1 MTERNPI
8 QLGRELEDTLRRY
21 LRTALPISRNF
32 PKLRQQFEQALK
44 PGLLVKGP
52 FVEATPDF
60 HKGSSLKELV
70 AEGLLH
76 PGFDRLDERERL
88 RPLHRHQAEAL
99 RAIVSDRENVVVAT
113 GTGSGKTEC
122 FLYPILDALLN
133 DPDIARPGV
142 RALLVYPL
150 NALANDQLYK
160 RLVPLFIGRYA
171 DSGIRIGR
179 FTGLTRRNQS
189 RAQAENEVLASDPF
203 FRAAP
208 PDGLGW
214 TRIPDQWLLTRDE
227 MLATPPH
234 ILITNYAMLEHL
246 LLFPRN
252 APLFRDARL
261 RFIVLDEV
269 HTYAGAQATEVAL
282 LLRKLRQRLNLKP
295 EDARCIGTS
304 ASLDSG
310 KDAENKI
317 LQFASDLFGAPF
329 QRVIR
334 GERRRH
340 ALLLEDSAKTFS
352 LPAKAWSEFGSIIG
366 RFAADDSTAVQ
377 AWNEAIAVARLPQEA
392 RNRLTLPGGDGLGAG
407 LAKAFGAAE
416 QMRSASQLLAQSG
429 AVRFGEL
436 AERLFGEGELGEQ
449 ALAGLV
455 AVGIRA
461 RLTPGEFSLLP
472 ARYHFFVSGIDNAVV
487 KLGRA
492 AGSDAAEVVD
502 LRLGRKFH
510 DDHQHNWYR
519 LLVCRKCGQPYV
531 EAFQDNNQ
539 LHPTRDLVP
548 NATREIFRLGE
559 QTPEVEDEED
569 NENPAVSTPTDWWEF
584 DPANGQMTSGP
595 NTVKLAHEPLTADP
609 DTGQRLLPKCRACGG
624 RAHNDT
630 EIITGFHPG
639 DFALSAVA
647 TDALYQR
654 LPEKPNSWDL
664 PGRGRRLLVF
674 SDNRQDAAFFAPYL
688 QRTSED
694 LLLRWATMK
703 ALGGDG
709 GPMSLNTL
717 ADETRAQLSVITF
730 LDSNGERITDDDE
743 FRNYL
748 RGRLVAE
755 FCLPTGRRVSLEALG
770 LVRVSYEKNK
780 LVRATELFAP
790 SLPEGL
796 RGQASALLEV
806 LLETVRR
813 NRCISK
819 PSGVD
824 LRSAFVWGEE
834 FAKPSLRVA
843 IEGTG
848 PQNKFAWLASV
859 DPNGVRVYHNR
870 RSWFLEKQLEL
881 QHEPILR
888 AAWKALQDAELLK
901 PDDGAFVLDVAALR
915 FSDGRNQPLHRC
927 LHCGWRQF
935 PNFGGKCAAFRCTGD
950 LELISEDERRAEER
964 ENHYL
969 AQYLRSQGYAGLVVK
984 EHTAAIHNRL
994 REEMEREFKQG
1005 KLSVL
1010 SCSTTMELGVDIGEL
1025 EAVVCRNVPPGI
1037 QNYQQ
1042 RTGRAGRRAQA
1053 APVCITVARNRNY
1066 DQSVYQEPENYLR
1079 RAPKTPFVHLANARL
1094 LRRHQFSVL
1103 LRGWMNHRGV
1113 GQAGS
1118 PSLSEFFGQTFS
1130 EDDQR
1135 QYIEQVRQFFASADG
1150 QAFVAEAVA
1159 LTDQL
1164 PQEVRA
1170 RMAVT
1175 ADELVNEFL
1184 ELFGGKQGFCEWYGS
1199 RWRYY
1204 HERWQATANNLQRR
1218 RENAFWGYQLD
1229 QWQDQLLINHLPR
1242 MGLIPSYSFPVNS
1255 VQLEVLQG
1263 SRRAPNHQPWE
1274 EDILLTRDA
1283 RLGISEYAPGAEVVA
1298 AGRVWTSYGVGQYPK
1313 HFMPTQFYRE
1323 CPTCRHV
1330 EIQLA
1335 LDDFTGACEK
1345 CETPVTDRP
1354 RAFIEPKSF
1363 VTSSAEP
1370 NGREPGISRIK
1381 PPPAQEARLLTSAED
1396 AEFDANPT
1404 GVPLTQ
1410 WAFQNAR
1417 RGRMFVVNRGR
1428 GFGFFRCSCGYSQP
1442 LRDPIRHPQT
1452 LRSERHDTPYNQPC
1466 PGQWTHPIEDLAH
1479 IYQTDV
1485 LQIRFQQFVP
1495 VPKDVPPNQWGKWIE
1510 GFHRT
1515 LAEALRRAAAR
1526 LLDIEA
1532 RELASTTRALPFG
1545 YPEVVLYD
1553 SVAGGAGY
1561 CQMAQQ
1567 RGLKPLLDETVRLLD
1582 CECEDSCR
1590 LCLRDYDN
1598 ERFWDDFKRQ
1608 PVLAWLK
1615 KLLGQP
1621 PAPNPFSHFH
1631 AVELTAADPAAV
1643 FWAELDKATH
1653 ALVIAPT
1660 LFDFT
1665 RSDAADAEAAA
1676 KAQAQFVQRLVNW
1689 MTGKRTL
1696 EVALL
1701 TAPSVGDHHP
1711 ESLAAAKWLEP
1722 CLDAGHLKLLK
1733 LPPNFDALNWPRLLL
1748 NPGKDSARCLFT
1760 RAGLTTAFLK
1770 QPLTPPLWRGP
1781 GLSAAELSRLRADWQ
1796 PLPSRLTEPGSKTT
1810 VREYQPGEARDFARD
1825 FAFCTGKKFAL
1836 IRIEDPYAMATP
1848 EAIANVK
1855 RFLESLKSLCGQ
1867 WPDEL
1872 RIRARE
1878 TPEFGGQAAAR
1889 AALEKQMQAAGVPK
1903 LALTLDPRFG
1913 PRRRD
1918 FHDRRIVFVPDAK
1931 KTQKRVTVLLTGGI
1945 DRYLEPRFEC
1955 GIVVHNCG
1963 Q

>member
-32 PKLRQQFEQALK
+32 PQLRQRFEQALK

-60 HKGSSLKELV
+60 HKGTSLKELV
-70 AEGLLH
+70 AKGLLH
-76 PGFDRLDERERL
+76 SGFDRLDEREKSRS
-88 RPLHRHQAEAL
+88 LHKHQEEAI
-99 RAIVSDRENVVVAT
+99 RAIVGEQENVIVAT

-122 FLYPILDALLN
+122 FLYPILDALLK
-133 DPDIARPGV
+133 DPDIGQPGV

-171 DSGIRIGR
+171 GSGIHIGR

-189 RAQAENEVLASDPF
+189 RAQAEDEVLASDPF

-208 PDGLGW
+208 PEGLGW
-214 TRIPDQWLLTRDE
+214 TKIPDQWLLTRDE
-227 MLATPPH
+227 MLTTPPH

-282 LLRKLRQRLNLKP
+282 LLRKLRQRLGLKP
-295 EDARCIGTS
+295 EDARCVGTS

-310 KDAENKI
+310 KDAEDKI
-317 LQFASDLFGAPF
+317 LRFASDLFGARF
-329 QRVIR
+329 HRVIR

-340 ALLLEDSAKTFS
+340 ALLLDNSAKTFS
-352 LPAKAWSEFGSIIG
+352 LPAKAWSEFGSIVG
-366 RFAADDSTAVQ
+366 RITTDDSAAVQ
-377 AWNEAIAVARLPQEA
+377 AWNEAIAGAALPQEA
-392 RNRLTLPGGDGLGAG
+392 KDRLTLPSGDGLGAG
-407 LAKAFGAAE
+407 LAKAFAAAD
-416 QMRSASQLLAQSG
+416 QMRSASQILAQSG

-436 AERLFGEGELGEQ
+436 AEKLFGVGEPGEE

-461 RLTPGEFSLLP
+461 RLTPAEFSLLP
-472 ARYHFFVSGIDNAVV
+472 ARYHFFVSGIDNVVV

-492 AGSDAAEVVD
+492 ANSDLTEVVD
-502 LRLGRKFH
+502 LRLGRKFC
-510 DDHQHNWYR
+510 DGEEHNWYR
-519 LLVCRKCGQPYV
+519 LLACRKCGQPYI

-548 NATREIFRLGE
+548 SATREIFRLGE
-559 QTPEVEDEED
+559 RTPEVEDEED
-569 NENPAVSTPTDWWEF
+569 NESPTVSMTTDWWEF
-584 DPANGQMTSGP
+584 DPATGQMTSGP
-595 NTVKLAHEPLTADP
+595 NTVKLAHEPLTPDP
-609 DTGQRLLPKCRACGG
+609 DTGQRLLLKCRACGG

-639 DFALSAVA
+639 DFALSAVV
-647 TDALYQR
+647 TDALYQQ
-654 LPEKPNSWDL
+654 LPEKPNSWAL

-694 LLLRWATMK
+694 LLLRWAAMK
-703 ALGGDG
+703 ALCGDS
-709 GPMSLNTL
+709 GPMSLSTL
-717 ADETRAQLSVITF
+717 ADETRAQLPVITF
-730 LDSNGERITDDDE
+730 LDSNGERISDDDE

-748 RGRLVAE
+748 RGRLAAE
-755 FCLPTGRRVSLEALG
+755 FCLPTGRRISLEALG

-780 LVRATELFAP
+780 LAKAAELFAP
-790 SLPEGL
+790 CLPEGL
-796 RGQASALLEV
+796 GGQASALLEV
-806 LLETVRR
+806 LLETIRR
-813 NRCISK
+813 NRCISR
-819 PSGVD
+819 PGGVD

-834 FAKPSLRVA
+834 FANTSLRVA

-848 PQNKFAWLASV
+848 SQNKFAWLATV
-859 DPNGVRVYHNR
+859 DPKNGRVYHNR
-870 RSWFLEKQLEL
+870 RSWFLEKQLKL

-888 AAWKALQDAELLK
+888 AAWKALQEAKLLK
-901 PDDGAFVLDVAALR
+901 QDDGAFVLDVAAFR
-915 FSDGRNQPLHRC
+915 FSDGRSQALHRC
-927 LHCGWRQF
+927 RHCGWRQF
-935 PNFGGKCAAFRCTGD
+935 SNFGGKCAAFRCNGD
-950 LELISEDERRAEER
+950 LELIPENERRAEER

-1066 DQSVYQEPENYLR
+1066 DQSVYQEPEDYLR

-1118 PSLSEFFGQTFS
+1118 PSLWEFFGQTFT

-1135 QYIEQVRQFFASADG
+1135 QYVEQVRQFFASTDG

-1164 PQEVRA
+1164 PQEVRE

-1175 ADELVNEFL
+1175 ADELVDEFL
-1184 ELFGGKQGFCEWYGS
+1184 ELFGGEQGFCEWYGS

-1204 HERWQATANNLQRR
+1204 HERFQATSGDIARAK
-1218 RENAFWGYQLD
+1218 ENAFWAYQLR
-1229 QWQDQLLINHLPR
+1229 QWQDQLLISHLPR

-1263 SRRAPNHQPWE
+1263 SQPGPKQQPWE

-1323 CPTCRHV
+1323 CPICRHV

-1335 LDDFTGACEK
+1335 PDDFTGACEK

-1354 RAFIEPKSF
+1354 RAFIEPRSF

-1370 NGREPGISRIK
+1370 NGRDPGISRIK

-1396 AEFDANPT
+1396 VEFDADPT
-1404 GVPLTQ
+1404 GIPMTQ

-1428 GFGFFRCSCGYSQP
+1428 SFGFFRCSCGYTVS
-1442 LRDPIRHPQT
+1442 LRNPVQHRQQ
-1452 LRSERHDTPYNQPC
+1452 LRQGKHRTPYDQPC

-1495 VPKDVPPNQWGKWIE
+1495 VPKDVPLNQHGKWTE

-1545 YPEVVLYD
+1545 YPEAVLYD

-1567 RGLKPLLDETVRLLD
+1567 RGLKPLLEETVRLLH

-1615 KLLGQP
+1615 RLLGQP
-1621 PAPNPFSHFH
+1621 TAPNPFSHFD
-1631 AVELTAADPAAV
+1631 AVELSAADPAAM
-1643 FWAELDKATH
+1643 FWAELDNATH
-1653 ALVIAPT
+1653 ALAIAPT
-1660 LFDFT
+1660 LFDFP
-1665 RSDAADAEAAA
+1665 RNDAADAEAAA
-1676 KAQAQFVQRLVNW
+1676 KTQERFVKRLVNW
-1689 MTGKRTL
+1689 MTGGRTL

-1701 TAPSVGDHHP
+1701 TAPSVGDRHA
-1711 ESLAAAKWLEP
+1711 ENLAVAKWLEP
-1722 CLDAGHLKLLK
+1722 CLEAGHLRLFKI
-1733 LPPNFDALNWPRLLL
+1733 PPNFDALNWPRLLL
-1748 NPGKDSARCLFT
+1748 NPGKDFARCLFT

-1781 GLSAAELSRLRADWQ
+1781 GLSDAELAKLRADWQ
-1796 PLPSRLTEPGSKTT
+1796 PLPARLTEPGSKTT
-1810 VREYQPGEARDFARD
+1810 FREYQPGEARDLARD
-1825 FAFCTGKKFAL
+1825 FAFCKGKKFAQ

-1848 EAIANVK
+1848 DAVTNLKGFLNV
-1855 RFLESLKSLCGQ
+1855 LKSLCGH

-1872 RIRARE
+1872 RILARA
-1878 TPEFGGQAAAR
+1878 TPEFAGQAAAR
-1889 AALEKQMQAAGVPK
+1889 ALLEKELQALGVPG
-1903 LALTLDPRFG
+1903 LAVTLIPRFS

-1918 FHDRRIVFVPDAK
+1918 FHDRRIVFLYDSK
-1931 KTQKRVTVLLTGGI
+1931 KSQKRVTVLLTGGVG
-1945 DRYLEPRFEC
+1945 RYMDSCFEC
-1955 GIVVHNCG
+1955 AVIVHET
-1963 Q
+1963 

>member
-8 QLGRELEDTLRRY
+8 SLGRELEETLRRY

-32 PKLRQQFEQALK
+32 PKLRQQFEQALT

-60 HKGSSLKELV
+60 QKGSSLKELV
-70 AEGLLH
+70 AEGQIH
-76 PGFDRLDERERL
+76 PGFDRLDEREKS

-99 RAIVSDRENVVVAT
+99 RAIVVGQENVVVAT

-122 FLYPILDALLN
+122 FLYPILDALLK
-133 DPDIARPGV
+133 DPDIAKPGV

-171 DSGIRIGR
+171 GSGIRIGR

-189 RAQAENEVLASDPF
+189 RAQAEDEVMARDPF

-214 TRIPDQWLLTRDE
+214 NRIPDQWLLTRDE

-304 ASLDSG
+304 ASLDPG
-310 KDAENKI
+310 NEAENKI

-334 GERRRH
+334 GERRQH
-340 ALLLEDSAKTFS
+340 ALLLDDSTMTFS
-352 LPAKAWSEFGSIIG
+352 LPAGAWSELGPIIG
-366 RFAADDSTAVQ
+366 RIPTEGSAAVQ
-377 AWNEAIAVARLPQEA
+377 AWNEAIAAAVLPQETKT
-392 RNRLTLPGGDGLGAG
+392 RLTLPGADGLGAG
-407 LAKAFGAAE
+407 LARVFGASE
-416 QMRSASQLLAQSG
+416 QMRSASQILAQSG
-429 AVRFGEL
+429 TVRFDEL
-436 AERLFGEGELGEQ
+436 AESLFGAGELGAQ

-455 AVGIRA
+455 AIGIRA

-472 ARYHFFVSGIDNAVV
+472 ARYHFFVSGIDNVVV

-492 AGSDAAEVVD
+492 EASDAAEVVD
-502 LRLGRKFH
+502 LQLGRKFR
-510 DDHQHNWYR
+510 DDQQHNWYR
-519 LLVCRKCGQPYV
+519 LLVCRKCGQPYL
-531 EAFQDNNQ
+531 EAFQDSGH
-539 LHPTRDLVP
+539 LHPTRDLAP

-569 NENPAVSTPTDWWEF
+569 NESPTANAPTDWWEF

-595 NTVKLAHEPLTADP
+595 GTVRLAHEPLTADP
-609 DTGQRLLPKCRACGG
+609 DTGQRLLPKCRTCGG

-647 TDALYQR
+647 ADALYQQ

-674 SDNRQDAAFFAPYL
+674 SDDRQDAAFFAPYL
-688 QRTSED
+688 QRTNED
-694 LLLRWATMK
+694 LLLRWAVMK

-717 ADETRAQLSVITF
+717 ADETRAPLSVITF

-748 RGRLVAE
+748 RGRLAAE

-770 LVRVSYEKNK
+770 LVRVSYEESK
-780 LVRATELFAP
+780 LSRAAEQFAP
-790 SLPEGL
+790 CLPEGM
-796 RGQASALLEV
+796 RGQASVLLEV

-813 NRCISK
+813 NRCISR
-819 PSGVD
+819 PRGVD
-824 LRSAFVWGEE
+824 LRSAFIWGEE
-834 FAKPSLRVA
+834 FANTNLRVA

-859 DPNGVRVYHNR
+859 DPNGGRVYHNR
-870 RSWFLEKQLEL
+870 RSWFLENQLGL

-888 AAWKALQDAELLK
+888 AAWRALQDADLLRA
-901 PDDGAFVLDVAALR
+901 DEGAFVLDVTALR

-927 LHCGWRQF
+927 RRCGWRQF
-935 PNFGGKCAAFRCTGD
+935 PNFGGKCAAFRCNGE
-950 LELISEDERRAEER
+950 LELISEEERRAEER
-964 ENHYL
+964 ENHYI
-969 AQYLRSQGYAGLVVK
+969 AQYLRAQGYAGLIVK

-994 REEMEREFKQG
+994 REEMERNFKQG
-1005 KLSVL
+1005 KVNVL

-1053 APVCITVARNRNY
+1053 APVCVTVARNRNY
-1066 DQSVYQEPENYLR
+1066 DQSVYQEPERYLH
-1079 RAPKTPFVHLANARL
+1079 RAPRTPFVHLANVRL

-1103 LRGWMNHRGV
+1103 LRGWMSHQQV
-1113 GQAGS
+1113 EFSS
-1118 PSLSEFFGQTFS
+1118 PSLLEFFGQTFS
-1130 EDDQR
+1130 EEDQR
-1135 QYIEQVRQFFASADG
+1135 QYIERVRQFFGCADG
-1150 QAFVAEAVA
+1150 QAFIAEAVA
-1159 LTDQL
+1159 LTNQL
-1164 PQEVRA
+1164 PVEVRE

-1175 ADELVNEFL
+1175 ANELLGEFL
-1184 ELFGGKQGFCEWYGS
+1184 ELFGGSQGFCEWYGS

-1204 HERWQATANNLQRR
+1204 HERWQATANDLQKR

-1263 SRRAPNHQPWE
+1263 GRPSAHRQPWD

-1298 AGRVWTSYGVGQYPK
+1298 AGRVWTSYGVGQYPR
-1313 HFMPTQFYRE
+1313 HFMPTQYYRE

-1335 LDDFTGACEK
+1335 PDDFTGACEK
-1345 CETPVTDRP
+1345 CETPVTERP
-1354 RAFIEPKSF
+1354 RAFIEPRSF
-1363 VTSSAEP
+1363 VTSSVES
-1370 NGREPGISRIK
+1370 NGRDPGVSRIK
-1381 PPPAQEARLLTSAED
+1381 PPPAQEARLLSSAED
-1396 AEFDANPT
+1396 TEFEANPT
-1404 GVPLTQ
+1404 GIPMTQ

-1417 RGRMFVVNRGR
+1417 RGRMFVVNRGC
-1428 GFGFFRCSCGYSQP
+1428 GFGFFRCGCGYTVSLRNPIQQP
-1442 LRDPIRHPQT
+1442 QQLRQATHR
-1452 LRSERHDTPYNQPC
+1452 TPYYQPC
-1466 PGQWTHPIEDLAH
+1466 PGQWSHPVEDLAH

-1495 VPKDVPPNQWGKWIE
+1495 VPQDVPLNQRGKWIE

-1526 LLDIEA
+1526 LLDIET
-1532 RELASTTRALPFG
+1532 RELAATTRALPFG

-1561 CQMAQQ
+1561 CQLAQQ
-1567 RGLKPLLDETVRLLD
+1567 RGLKPLLEEAVRLLD

-1598 ERFWDDFKRQ
+1598 ERFWDDFKRK

-1615 KLLGQP
+1615 KLLGHP
-1621 PAPNPFSHFH
+1621 PAPNPFSRFH
-1631 AVELTAADPAAV
+1631 AVELTSADPAAT
-1643 FWAELDKATH
+1643 FWAELDNATH

-1665 RSDAADAEAAA
+1665 RNDAADAEATAT
-1676 KAQAQFVQRLVNW
+1676 AQMQFVKRLVNW
-1689 MTGKRTL
+1689 MTAGRTL

-1701 TAPSVGDHHP
+1701 TAPSVGDHHA

-1722 CLDAGHLKLLK
+1722 CLEAGHLKLLK

-1760 RAGLTTAFLK
+1760 RAGFTAAFLK
-1770 QPLTPPLWRGP
+1770 QPLTPPLWRGS
-1781 GLSAAELSRLRADWQ
+1781 GLSTAELSKLRADWQ
-1796 PLPSRLTEPGSKTT
+1796 PLPARLTEPGSKTI
-1810 VREYQPGEARDFARD
+1810 VREYQPGELRDFARD
-1825 FAFCTGKKFAL
+1825 FSFCTGRKFAL

-1848 EAIANVK
+1848 DAVTNLK
-1855 RFLESLKSLCGQ
+1855 RFLESLKSLCGH

-1872 RIRARE
+1872 KIQARE

-1889 AALEKQMQAAGVPK
+1889 AALEKQLQTAGAPK
-1903 LALTLDPRFG
+1903 LAVTLIPRFG
-1913 PRRRD
+1913 SRRRD
-1918 FHDRRIVFVPDAK
+1918 FHDRRVVFVPDAK
-1931 KTQKRVTVLLTGGI
+1931 KPHKRVTVLLTGGV

-1955 GIVVHNCG
+1955 GVVVH
-1963 Q
+1963 QT